1 MLIFASTETL
11 IENTNITVFDLK
23 LAIWDYGD
31 LQKAF

>member
-1 MLIFASTETL
+1 MLASTETL

-31 LQKAF
+31 L